1 MSKVNQ
7 EKQGK
12 YTLFVQILKFNA
24 MKTVVNLGVLLLWSA
39 TAFGQLNLDQLLVE
53 NKSNP
58 RGITIESPPFQLDDV
73 FQNEK

>member
-1 MSKVNQ
+1 MFFEQSKSG
-7 EKQGK
+7 EARK

-53 NKSNP
+53 NKTNP
-58 RGITIESPPFQLDDV
+58 RGITIESPV
-73 FQNEK
+73 SVG